1 MSNPFTLDAMETKK
15 RLNEDKDLAESLS
28 IADDIISSD
37 PFAAVQIEDVD
48 GVDFLSSGFQVENEN
63 TDESKEDS

>member
-1 MSNPFTLDAMETKK
+1 MVYNAS
-15 RLNEDKDLAESLS
+15 
-28 IADDIISSD
+28 DDIISSD

>member
-1 MSNPFTLDAMETKK
+1 MALEETKIK
-15 RLNEDKDLAESLS
+15 ASSKDKDLAESLS